1 MVTRRAFT
9 ASGLAAGLLA
19 AAGPAGAAG
28 PASRP
33 VVVELFTSQGCSSC
47 PPADAFLGELA
58 RRDDVVALAFH
69 VDYWDYIGW
78 KDPFGDPL
86 YTARQ
91 RAYAARLRQRSIYT
105 PQMVID
111 GITHE
116 VGSRR
121 DRVEAAIE
129 ARLRA
134 GPAERV
140 SIPIEFGRRSDGP
153 VTVIVPKAAATGP
166 ADLMLAAVD
175 AEHVTEVRRGE
186 NSGRV
191 LSDYNVVR
199 SITRI
204 GRWTGD
210 ELAVTVDPDTW
221 HRGADFLAVL
231 LQGDQGD
238 IWGVTRIPL

>member
-1 MVTRRAFT
+1 MFTRRAFT

-19 AAGPAGAAG
+19 AASPVRAVGLTR
-28 PASRP
+28 RP

-47 PPADAFLGELA
+47 PPADAFLGDLA
-58 RRDDVVALAFH
+58 KRDDVVALAFH

-91 RAYAARLRQRSIYT
+91 RAYATRLRQRSIYT

-111 GITHE
+111 GIAHE

-121 DRVEAAIE
+121 DRVEAAIRERLE
-129 ARLRA
+129 ASR
-134 GPAERV
+134 AERV
-140 SIPIEFGRRSDGP
+140 SIPIEFGRCSDGP
-153 VTVIVPKAAATGP
+153 VTLIVPKAATSGP

-175 AEHVTEVRRGE
+175 AEHVTEVKRGE

-191 LSDYNVVR
+191 LADYNVVR
-199 SITRI
+199 SIVRV
-204 GRWTGD
+204 GRWTGV
-210 ELAVTVDPDTW
+210 ELAVTVDPQTW
-221 HRGADFLAVL
+221 HRGADSLVIL
-231 LQGDQGD
+231 LQADHGA